1 MRLRLALCTRTRFRC
16 TRRILTIR
24 SGRTL
29 IDVPEVIEA
38 ADEVA
43 AKIGKP
49 GPHEKHSDWD
59 SIKHRMDDVMRNK
72 IRDLYGVI

>member
-1 MRLRLALCTRTRFRC
+1 M
-16 TRRILTIR
+16 
-24 SGRTL
+24 

-49 GPHEKHSDWD
+49 GPHQPHSDWD

-72 IRDLYGVI
+72 IRELYGVI